1 MMCVM
6 LKLIM
11 MSVFLRASRLS
22 KNYAC
27 IYAYLGGLV
36 VDWSI
41 NTVKVGWMRM
51 DVVVKS
57 SRMKDS

>member
-27 IYAYLGGLV
+27 IYAYLGGVVGRLV
-36 VDWSI
+36 YY
-41 NTVKVGWMRM
+41 NTVIEVETEVM
-51 DVVVKS
+51 VP
-57 SRMKDS
+57 